1 MTNDSC
7 LSSNGKVLTVSAIST
22 DPDYLGAGQ
31 LGSDYITLCP
41 AGVKGCPLASGQ
53 DVGAFAGSAAP
64 ETCTATLLNLPTTH
78 D

>member
-31 LGSDYITLCP
+31 LGSDYITFVSGGSQRLPSRQWPRRGCFRRQRG
-41 AGVKGCPLASGQ
+41 AGELHGDLVEPP
-53 DVGAFAGSAAP
+53 DDP
-64 ETCTATLLNLPTTH
+64 
-78 D
+78 